1 MAFFRGV
8 LAFSFVALNLVTW
21 FTWLAVLTLGRLIA
35 SPWPAL
41 RFKLTGAMDQVIDG
55 WCWGN
60 RLMISVLSLS
70 DIDVTWN
77 NPEELRRD
85 RWYLVVSNHQ
95 TWVDIFVL
103 QTQLVDRIPPLKFFT
118 KKQLIWV
125 PFLGL
130 AMWLLDF
137 PYVNRYSRAQI
148 ARDPSLRERD
158 RENVRRACRAVTV
171 RPTCILN
178 FLEGTRFTYQKHE
191 RTQSPYVHLLPPRA
205 GGLAVVL
212 DSLKEELSAA
222 VDVTITYPRGVPS
235 FWDFLCGR
243 CPRIEMVVSPVALP
257 DLADANPDAAD
268 AERDR
273 VIGWVNALWDAKDR
287 TIAERIVRPTA
298 HPSP

>member
-1 MAFFRGV
+1 
-8 LAFSFVALNLVTW
+8 
-21 FTWLAVLTLGRLIA
+21 
-35 SPWPAL
+35 
-41 RFKLTGAMDQVIDG
+41 MDQVIDG

-60 RLMISVLSLS
+60 RLMISALGLST
-70 DIDVTWN
+70 INVTWN
-77 NPEELRRD
+77 DPEALGRD

-95 TWVDIFVL
+95 SWVDIFVL

-158 RENVRRACRAVTV
+158 RDNVRRACQAVTA

-178 FLEGTRFTYQKHE
+178 FLEGTRFTPAKHAQTKSTFE
-191 RTQSPYVHLLPPRA
+191 HLLPPRA

-212 DSLKEELSAA
+212 DSLKSRLSAA
-222 VDVTITYPRGVPS
+222 VDVTIMYPNGVPS
-235 FWDFLCGR
+235 FWEFLCGR
-243 CPRIEMVVSPVALP
+243 CSTIDVVVTPVSLP
-257 DLADANPDAAD
+257 EFTQTNSEHSSGGDV
-268 AERDR
+268 EREQ
-273 VIGWVNALWDAKDR
+273 VIRWVNGLWESKDSV
-287 TIAERIVRPTA
+287 IAERLA
-298 HPSP
+298 SP